1 MIYPNHDPFTHKDCM
16 NALAKVAPLKLDRTR
31 QSAPQVFEALRE
43 LIVSVQLEPGTVLQ
57 RAELADHFGISQTP
71 IRDALLRLGEE
82 QLVDIFAQHATV
94 VSRIDLSAAL
104 QAHFL
109 RRSIE
114 LEILATLC
122 KLPDAQHQQLMQRL
136 NANLAEQDAALKP
149 LDVSKLA
156 LADQAFHREMYEAAR
171 VGPLWN
177 LVRRQSG
184 HVDRLRR
191 LHLPDEGKP
200 QAIVRDHGAIVEAIA
215 RKDAQAAEKA
225 LRQHLAGTLAFVD
238 DIRQRYPDW
247 IVSDAR

>member
-1 MIYPNHDPFTHKDCM
+1 MIYPKQDPYTHKDRM
-16 NALAKVAPLKLDRTR
+16 NALENIAPLRLDRTR

-57 RAELADHFGISQTP
+57 RAELAEHFGISQTP

-82 QLVDIFAQHATV
+82 QLVDIFPQHATV

-109 RRSIE
+109 RLAIE
-114 LEILATLC
+114 LEILRTLC
-122 KLPDAQHQQLMQRL
+122 ALPEAAHGGLVRRL
-136 NANLAEQDAALKP
+136 NASLAMQEAALRP
-149 LDVSKLA
+149 LDVSQLA
-156 LADQAFHREMYEAAR
+156 LADQAFHQDLYEAAR
-171 VGPLWN
+171 MGPLWG

-191 LHLPDEGKP
+191 LNLPDEGKP
-200 QAIVRDHGAIVEAIA
+200 QSIVRDHRAIAEAIA
-215 RKDAQAAEKA
+215 GRDAPAAEQA

-238 DIRQRYPDW
+238 DIKQRFPDW
-247 IVSDAR
+247 VV

>member
-1 MIYPNHDPFTHKDCM
+1 M
-16 NALAKVAPLKLDRTR
+16 NALAKAAPLKLDRTR

-43 LIVSVQLEPGTVLQ
+43 LIVSFQLEPGTVLQ
-57 RAELADHFGISQTP
+57 RAELAEHFGISQTP

-104 QAHFL
+104 QSHFL

-114 LEILATLC
+114 LEILVVVC
-122 KLPDAQHQQLMQRL
+122 DLPDAEHGELVRRL
-136 NANLAEQDAALKP
+136 NASLAMQEAALNP
-149 LDVSKLA
+149 LDVPKLA
-156 LADQAFHREMYEAAR
+156 LADQAFHQEMYEAAK
-171 VGPLWN
+171 VGPLWR

-191 LHLPDEGKP
+191 LNLPDEGKP
-200 QAIVRDHGAIVEAIA
+200 QSIVRDHSAIVEAIA
-215 RKDAQAAEKA
+215 RKDAPAAQQA

-238 DIRQRYPDW
+238 DIKRRFPQW
-247 IVSDAR
+247 IV

>member
-1 MIYPNHDPFTHKDCM
+1 M
-16 NALAKVAPLKLDRTR
+16 NALAQIAPLKLDRTR

-57 RAELADHFGISQTP
+57 RADLAEHFGISQTP
-71 IRDALLRLGEE
+71 VRDALLRLGAE
-82 QLVDIFAQHATV
+82 QLVDIFPQHATV

-114 LEILATLC
+114 LEILHTLC
-122 KLPDAQHQQLMQRL
+122 ELPDAPHRELVQRL
-136 NANLAEQDAALKP
+136 RASLAIQHAALEP
-149 LDVSKLA
+149 LNVPELA
-156 LADQAFHREMYEAAR
+156 RADQAFHQQMYEAAH

-191 LHLPDEGKP
+191 LNLPDKGKP
-200 QAIVRDHGAIVEAIA
+200 QAIVRDHQALVEAID
-215 RKDAQAAEKA
+215 RKDATAAEAA
-225 LRQHLAGTLAFVD
+225 LRRHLAGTLAFVD
-238 DIRQRYPDW
+238 GIKSRFPDW
-247 IVSDAR
+247 IVAGG

>member
-1 MIYPNHDPFTHKDCM
+1 M
-16 NALAKVAPLKLDRTR
+16 NALAKFAPLRLDRTR

-57 RAELADHFGISQTP
+57 RAELAEHFGVSQTP

-82 QLVDIFAQHATV
+82 QLVDIFPQHATV

-114 LEILATLC
+114 LEILATVC
-122 KLPDAQHQQLMQRL
+122 ELPDSAHGALVQRL
-136 NANLAEQDAALKP
+136 NANLALQEAALDP
-149 LDVSKLA
+149 LDVPKLA
-156 LADQAFHREMYEAAR
+156 VADQAFHQELYETAN
-171 VGPLWN
+171 VGPLWS

-191 LHLPDEGKP
+191 LNLPEKGKP
-200 QAIVRDHGAIVEAIA
+200 QAIVRDHRAMVAAIA
-215 RKDAQAAEKA
+215 DKDAEAAAIA

-238 DIRQRYPDW
+238 GIRRRFPQW
-247 IVSDAR
+247 LV

>member
-1 MIYPNHDPFTHKDCM
+1 M
-16 NALAKVAPLKLDRTR
+16 NALAKVVPLKLDRTR

-43 LIVSVQLEPGTVLQ
+43 LIVTVQLEPGTVLQ
-57 RAELADHFGISQTP
+57 RADLAEHFGTSQTP
-71 IRDALLRLGEE
+71 VRDALLRLGDE

-109 RRSIE
+109 RRSVE
-114 LEILATLC
+114 LEILTVLC
-122 KLPDAQHQQLMQRL
+122 DLPDERHGELMRRL
-136 NANLAEQDAALKP
+136 NANLMVQQAALKP
-149 LDVSKLA
+149 LDVPALA
-156 LADQAFHREMYEAAR
+156 LADQAFHREMYEAAN

-191 LHLPDEGKP
+191 LNLPDKGKP
-200 QAIVRDHGAIVEAIA
+200 QAIVRDHRAIA
-215 RKDAQAAEKA
+215 LALASKDNHDAAKA

-238 DIRQRYPDW
+238 DIKHRFPDW
-247 IVSDAR
+247 IVASAA